1 MAPDDTLNQQDV
13 TPQVPDE
20 DLEVDFAEEVD
31 EVEELKIRKVRIETP
46 VY

>member
-1 MAPDDTLNQQDV
+1 
-13 TPQVPDE
+13 VPDE
-20 DLEVDFAEEVD
+20 DLEEDFAEEVD